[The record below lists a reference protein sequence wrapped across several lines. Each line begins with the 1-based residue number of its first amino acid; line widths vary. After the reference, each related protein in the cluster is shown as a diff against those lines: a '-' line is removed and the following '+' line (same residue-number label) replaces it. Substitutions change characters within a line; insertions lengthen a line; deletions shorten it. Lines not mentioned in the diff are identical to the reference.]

1 MSLHDDRGDNK
12 DNHEDCYQLAIID
25 DYNDDDLG
33 TLVGA
38 CIEAISNCC
47 SVNTSN
53 LSTDPDND
61 LQYRILLIKHNPDK

>member
-1 MSLHDDRGDNK
+1 MSLHDDHGDKKGN
-12 DNHEDCYQLAIID
+12 DEDCYQLAIID

-38 CIEAISNCC
+38 CIEAVSNCC

-61 LQYRILLIKHNPDK
+61 LQYRILLI

>member
-1 MSLHDDRGDNK
+1 MSLHDDHGDKK
-12 DNHEDCYQLAIID
+12 DIHEDKDCYQLAIIEY
-25 DYNDDDLG
+25 YNDDDLG
-33 TLVGA
+33 TFVGA

-61 LQYRILLIKHNPDK
+61 LQDRILLI

>member
-1 MSLHDDRGDNK
+1 MSLHLEHGDKKGN
-12 DNHEDCYQLAIID
+12 NEDCYQLANID
-25 DYNDDDLG
+25 NYNDDDLG

-38 CIEAISNCC
+38 CIEAISDCC

-61 LQYRILLIKHNPDK
+61 LQYRILLI